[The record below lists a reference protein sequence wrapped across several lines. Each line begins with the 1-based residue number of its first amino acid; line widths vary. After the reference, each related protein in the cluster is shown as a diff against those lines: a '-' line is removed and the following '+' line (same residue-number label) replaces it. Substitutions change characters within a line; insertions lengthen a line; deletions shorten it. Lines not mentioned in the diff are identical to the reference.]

1 MFDVEISSQIKMV
14 AAIVAIL
21 AAYLSPSDWLKSLF
35 SKVNPIKPVIDTTA
49 ADTAK
54 VDAALRTLLEDSQRR
69 QCRESI
75 EYLNNWLEVRNL
87 SSIPKPTPTPVTRP
101 AVSEPTI

>member
-1 MFDVEISSQIKMV
+1 MFDVEISNQIKIV
-14 AAIVAIL
+14 AAVVAIL
-21 AAYLSPSDWLKSLF
+21 AAYLSPSDWLKSLV
-35 SKVNPIKPVIDTTA
+35 SRINPVKPAVDNTA

-69 QCRESI
+69 KCAESI
-75 EYLNNWLEVRNL
+75 QCLNQWMEIRNL
-87 SSIPKPTPTPVTRP
+87 SSIPKFQPAPVTRP